1 MMTVKKINDW
11 SIFAKILSFS
21 IVFSIVLAVIFKFLI
36 LPQIEDSVYSNKR
49 KALSNVVD
57 ATVSIV
63 SHLQAQVDKGEMTQ
77 EEAKQKAFGII
88 RDMKFNGKDYLF
100 VNDVN
105 GYCRVS
111 RNADN
116 VGKYVGGDTDNDG
129 VFSAQLM
136 RDIAVRDG
144 SGDATFHWKVNDT
157 IIPKLYHFEL
167 YQPWGWIITG
177 GMLLDEIEAEIN
189 RVKEKFLLAMS
200 ALLLMIIAGAYG
212 VARNVSGPIRTL
224 NEAATKAGAGQYDV
238 SVNVTTRNEIGRLA
252 DSFSAMLANIRQS
265 MSALQTKSKETE
277 EAARSAEQAQRISEA
292 QQKYL
297 AENTE
302 LMLSAIRS
310 FSEGDL
316 TVRIDTDHD
325 DSVGELFRGFNEA
338 LAKVELMVRHIQDA
352 VHATAEAS
360 SRIIASAEEMA
371 AGAEKQNQQAKSVTA
386 SVEVMNRSIITDS
399 QNAMLAAQGATI
411 NAKKAAHGGSIV
423 AETIEGMKKIADV
436 VGSAAKTVES
446 LGERSAEIGEIIQ
459 VIDDIADQTNL
470 LALNAAIEA
479 ARAGDQGRGFAVVA
493 DEVRKLAER
502 TTKATKEIAVMIRQI
517 QMNTE
522 MAVASMK
529 QGTVEVEH
537 GKALAEKAGTSL
549 SEMIGEAQKV
559 TVFTND
565 LARSSDK
572 QTQTSNEMS
581 KSMEAMAVSIADT
594 SAGIADI
601 ARTTEDLDKLTRQLE
616 ELSGQFTITHTTP
629 RLTSGNAADQ
639 R

>member
-1 MMTVKKINDW
+1 MKLKKFNDW
-11 SIFAKILSFS
+11 GIFAKILSFS
-21 IVFSIVLAVIFKFLI
+21 IVFSVALAVIFKSYI
-36 LPQIEDSVYSNKR
+36 LPQIADSIYSNKR

-63 SHLQAQVDKGEMTQ
+63 SHLQSEVDKGVLTQ
-77 EEAKQKAFGII
+77 DEAKQKAFAII
-88 RDMKFNGKDYLF
+88 RDMKFNGRDYLF

-116 VGKYVGGDTDNDG
+116 VGKYVGGDTDNNG
-129 VFSAQLM
+129 VYSAQMM

-144 SGDATFHWKVNDT
+144 KGDATFHWKVNDT

-177 GMLLDEIEAEIN
+177 GMLLEEIEAEI
-189 RVKEKFLLAMS
+189 RQVEEKFLLAMF
-200 ALLLMIIAGAYG
+200 ALLLMVIAGAYG
-212 VARNVSGPIRTL
+212 VAKNVSSPIKTL
-224 NEAATKAGAGQYDV
+224 NEAATKAGAGDYDV
-238 SVNVTTRNEIGRLA
+238 HVQVATHNEIGQLA

-265 MSALQTKSKETE
+265 MKDIQKKSEEAE
-277 EAARSAEQAQRISEA
+277 EAARKAEVAQRVSEA
-292 QQKYL
+292 QQQYL

-302 LMLSAIRS
+302 RMLSAIRL

-316 TVRIDTDHD
+316 TVRINSDLT

-352 VHATAEAS
+352 VHATSSAS
-360 SRIIASAEEMA
+360 TTISSSAEEMA
-371 AGAEKQNQQAKSVTA
+371 AGTETQNKQAA
-386 SVEVMNRSIITDS
+386 SVAASVDQMNKSIIADS
-399 QNAMLAAQGATI
+399 QNAKLAAHGATV
-411 NAKKAAHGGSIV
+411 NAQKAAQGGSIV
-423 AETIEGMKKIADV
+423 AQTIEGMKKIADV

-502 TTKATKEIAVMIRQI
+502 TTKATKEIALMIRQI
-517 QMNTE
+517 QSNTE
-522 MAVASMK
+522 LAVSSMK
-529 QGTVEVEH
+529 QGTVEVER
-537 GKALAEKAGTSL
+537 GKALAEKAGASL
-549 SEMIGEAQKV
+549 SEMIDEAQKV
-559 TVFTND
+559 TSFTNG
-565 LARSSDK
+565 LAQSSDK
-572 QTQTSNEMS
+572 QAETSRDMS
-581 KSMEAMAVSIADT
+581 TSMEAIASSIADT
-594 SAGIADI
+594 SSGIADI
-601 ARTTEDLDKLTRQLE
+601 ARAAEDLDKLTRQLE
-616 ELSGQFTITHTTP
+616 ELSGQFTITNTTP
-629 RLTSGNAADQ
+629 GAASD
-639 R
+639 RIVRTR